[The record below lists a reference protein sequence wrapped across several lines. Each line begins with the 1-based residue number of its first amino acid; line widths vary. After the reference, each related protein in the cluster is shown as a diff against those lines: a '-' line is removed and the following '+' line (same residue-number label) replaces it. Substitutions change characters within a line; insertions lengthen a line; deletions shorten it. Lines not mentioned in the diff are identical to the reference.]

1 MAAATAAMISAVA
14 FAAATPTLHEWQDLS
29 DLSAPAATFAMG
41 QEKRSLADFKGR
53 VVVLN
58 LWATWCTP
66 CLKEL
71 PALDALE
78 EKYASDGLV
87 VLPLSL
93 DTIPFAQLQDYIA
106 KLDLQLPHV
115 AQDTNRDVSKT
126 LMTTGLPI
134 TYLIDRKG
142 VLRARYAGDADWLDK
157 EHTARI
163 EALLAEG
170 EAR

>member
-1 MAAATAAMISAVA
+1 MISAVA
-14 FAAATPTLHEWQDLS
+14 IAAASPKLKAWEEVS
-29 DLSAPAATFAMG
+29 DLPTPAASFLMG
-41 QEKRSLADFKGR
+41 KERRSLTDFKGQ

-71 PALDALE
+71 PTLDALE
-78 EKYASDGLV
+78 EQYAGDGLV

-93 DTIPFAQLQDYIA
+93 DTIPFEQLERFIA
-106 KLDLQLPHV
+106 KVKLELPHL
-115 AQDTNRDVSKT
+115 AQDTTREVSKP
-126 LMTTGLPI
+126 LMSSGVPT

-142 VLRARYAGDADWLDK
+142 RIRARYAGETDWMAA
-157 EHTARI
+157 ENTRRI